1 MWNGFTS
8 RTILCSDVDP
18 NFNHTPPPPPSRVT
32 EEVECTSTPPSR
44 SKHIFRFHTGVIP
57 VMSAPSVDGSS
68 DGMLAEA
75 VLIAGKKGLVG
86 PLDHV
91 VCLMTIKDSLVV
103 KIVSMDRGGAVKV
116 KKGELTPPLP
126 PPSHTS
132 LPSAPRASVGPIN
145 FWVDGRDRGC

>member
-1 MWNGFTS
+1 
-8 RTILCSDVDP
+8 
-18 NFNHTPPPPPSRVT
+18 
-32 EEVECTSTPPSR
+32 
-44 SKHIFRFHTGVIP
+44 
-57 VMSAPSVDGSS
+57 MSAPSVDGSS

-126 PPSHTS
+126 PPRTPPS
-132 LPSAPRASVGPIN
+132 LLHPEPQL
-145 FWVDGRDRGC
+145 GRSMSG